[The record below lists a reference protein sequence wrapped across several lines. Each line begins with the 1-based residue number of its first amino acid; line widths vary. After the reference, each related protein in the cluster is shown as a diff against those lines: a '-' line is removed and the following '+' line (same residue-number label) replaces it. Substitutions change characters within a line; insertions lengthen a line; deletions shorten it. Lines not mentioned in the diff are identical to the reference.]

1 MRGNFIKDFFG
12 CIDIETIEI
21 DGKKWYKGTDIA
33 RELKVTS
40 IRALIQN
47 YDEEEKKV
55 INTVKETGNQ
65 VTIYISKIGVY
76 RLLYNVKGE
85 CGVRFRRKVNEILE
99 KSNSSSESENESDDS
114 MYSFLN

>member
-1 MRGNFIKDFFG
+1 MCGNFIKDFFG
-12 CIDIETIEI
+12 IDIETIEI

-85 CGVRFRRKVNEILE
+85 YGVRFRRKVNEILE
-99 KSNSSSESENESDDS
+99 KNVESERSESSESDNS
-114 MYSFLN
+114 MYSFLD